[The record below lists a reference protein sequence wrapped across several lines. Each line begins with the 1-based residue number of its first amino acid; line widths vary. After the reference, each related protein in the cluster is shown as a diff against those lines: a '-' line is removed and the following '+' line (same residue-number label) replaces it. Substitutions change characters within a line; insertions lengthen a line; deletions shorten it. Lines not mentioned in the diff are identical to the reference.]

1 MASTGPTL
9 NLTYDEL
16 LDEIKGIL
24 HILCQHNSSPLD
36 YSSITDA
43 FDRGIRS
50 GAIAL
55 WYSLALTMRAPGQDC
70 EKDRRQLRLLAGLP
84 HESQESPADVH

>member
-9 NLTYDEL
+9 NLTYDDL
-16 LDEIKGIL
+16 LDEIKSIL
-24 HILCQHNSSPLD
+24 HVLCQHNSSPLD

-50 GAIAL
+50 GAIAF
-55 WYSLALTMRAPGQDC
+55 WYSLALTMRDPRQNCDN
-70 EKDRRQLRLLAGLP
+70 DRLQLRILAGLSIN
-84 HESQESPADVH
+84 SQESPGDVR